1 MAKYTL
7 KFKVPK
13 HLEVPMGAVIPSPK
27 TENEGMITGNW
38 RTFRPV
44 IDHEKCTTC
53 LNCYIFCP
61 EMSVHLDSDGRYQI
75 DYDYCKGCGICAQEC
90 PHSAISITEE
100 HAR

>member
-13 HLEVPMGAVIPSPK
+13 HLEVPAGAVIPSPK

-38 RTFRPV
+38 RTYRPV

-53 LNCYIFCP
+53 MNCYIFCP
-61 EMSVHLDSDGRYQI
+61 DACWQLDEKTEKWSGTPNTARAASSVST
-75 DYDYCKGCGICAQEC
+75 
-90 PHSAISITEE
+90 SALRS
-100 HAR
+100 A